1 MRLPRIGGK
10 HYVGHLT
17 GALCVTDRQSRHVE
31 NYSFG
36 RIGKIKA
43 AVRPLCERK
52 ALRINNGPL
61 GNRTCIVW
69 GARGGLRRVEGRST
83 LTR

>member
-43 AVRPLCERK
+43 A
-52 ALRINNGPL
+52 AGP
-61 GNRTCIVW
+61 
-69 GARGGLRRVEGRST
+69 
-83 LTR
+83 